1 MDEQNLNVVDA
12 AQENVVDSQEVTEST
27 ETTKSAEVTET
38 TEQQTETEQNKESV
52 IEEVAKPQ
60 QSAEDNA
67 KFASV
72 RREAEK
78 KARDSVIAEM
88 YGKSHGIHTYEQY
101 QQAVAEQEKQ
111 KQIDELGDIP
121 EEVAR
126 EIVEARELKAKIAKE
141 ESDRKSYLEFIEN
154 FPGVDANKIP
164 TEVWEIVAKGKDL
177 TSAYALYQVKNM
189 DKIKTET
196 EQETLK
202 KIKQNAETSTGSIQS
217 NAQSNDSMTVDQVNK
232 LLEGMGK
239 GERDKWIDKNM
250 DNLEKWGYFKQY

>member
-1 MDEQNLNVVDA
+1 MSEIIESTVNAEPVEVVD
-12 AQENVVDSQEVTEST
+12 QQEVTEVT
-27 ETTKSAEVTET
+27 ETTETTEQ
-38 TEQQTETEQNKESV
+38 TEQQTETEQTKENV
-52 IEEVAKPQ
+52 IEEVVKPQ

-88 YGKSHGIHTYEQY
+88 YGKSHNIHTYEQY

-126 EIVEARELKAKIAKE
+126 EIVEMRELKAKIADE
-141 ESDRKSYLEFIEN
+141 ERQRKGYQEFIET
-154 FPGVDANKIP
+154 FPDVDASKIP
-164 TEVWEIVAKGKDL
+164 TDVWDMVAKGKDL

-189 DKIKTET
+189 DKLKTET

-202 KIKQNAETSTGSIQS
+202 KIKQNAETSTGSINS
-217 NAQSNDSMTVDQVNK
+217 NNQTNDTMTVDQVNK

-250 DNLEKWGYFKQY
+250 NNLEKWGYFKNF

>member
-1 MDEQNLNVVDA
+1 MSDIIESTVNAEPVEVVD
-12 AQENVVDSQEVTEST
+12 QQEVTEVT
-27 ETTKSAEVTET
+27 ENEETTEQ
-38 TEQQTETEQNKESV
+38 TEQQTETTEQTEKNV
-52 IEEVAKPQ
+52 IEEVVKPQ

-88 YGKSHGIHTYEQY
+88 YGKSHGINTYEQY

-126 EIVEARELKAKIAKE
+126 EIVEARELKKQIEEQSKKDKEIA
-141 ESDRKSYLEFIEN
+141 EFVQE
-154 FPGVDANKIP
+154 FPGVTTVP
-164 TEVWEIVAKGKDL
+164 QEVWDIVNQKGKDL
-177 TSAYALYQVKNM
+177 TSAYAIYLSKNM
-189 DKIKTET
+189 DKLKTET

-217 NAQSNDSMTVDQVNK
+217 NAQSNDNMTVDQVNK

-250 DNLEKWGYFKQY
+250 DNLEKWGYFKKF